1 MALKNQRQSAREAYR
16 ETLDSHVCHTIR
28 RKIPPVPM
36 DAQDIEFPQQQE
48 PELTELDEDL
58 VGIDSSDHVFLN
70 NTFWPRE
77 TGLRFAAIREA
88 RDQNQRFAAATEE
101 QFDTLWEDFVKYWPR
116 MFFRMRGF
124 LSPNLLEDRVTIR
137 PSDVDY
143 SGDVGMQSLYGF
155 LHIAHINWLRNT
167 GRGLKHQKWAEMIS
181 PSKNQPLMKH
191 VKSKMHILKV
201 YPASC
206 HARDQA
212 LQYSDEIFVRYKISA
227 LPLKDKS
234 EVSLS
239 SSILST
245 KECLEVARSIDTFT
259 FLDPKTNYVSRL
271 TPKDFFPFY
280 ETLEDTWFYQQEV
293 ARDAALMVNDTIHS
307 GLEDLEAKMTQMVPK
322 TFGELRKALNSR
334 ASNFSSRS
342 ININQNMA
350 GDGPDDKP
358 IEDYFLNWLRDD
370 IAKTKHKQPQ

>member
-137 PSDVDY
+137 PSDVVLP
-143 SGDVGMQSLYGF
+143 GDVGMQSLYGF

-191 VKSKMHILKV
+191 VKSKMHILK
-201 YPASC
+201 
-206 HARDQA
+206 A
-212 LQYSDEIFVRYKISA
+212 LQYSDEIFV
-227 LPLKDKS
+227 
-234 EVSLS
+234 S

>member
-143 SGDVGMQSLYGF
+143 SGT
-155 LHIAHINWLRNT
+155 IAFSSVAIIKLKQFQVMNT

-191 VKSKMHILKV
+191 VKSKMHILK
-201 YPASC
+201 
-206 HARDQA
+206 A